1 MLTSVTSDQVK
12 LNIDIIRYNKALA
25 KRKSGMNDAQEEAL
39 LAKFPPAEKIVLD
52 SPSVMIDSGY

>member
-1 MLTSVTSDQVK
+1 MTSDQVK